1 MRYFAKED
9 AVADTHTPDN
19 GGDSDDR
26 GDLDARGELDTRG
39 ELGDL
44 LLRVARRLRH
54 ATFTALAPMGLS
66 PHQSRAL
73 RIIAAEQP
81 VRPSVLA
88 ARLRIAPRS
97 ATDVLD
103 GLAERGW
110 IERSPD
116 PDDRRATLVSLTES
130 GRELSGQVAATR
142 HEESERLF
150 GNLGADERHRL
161 ADLLA
166 ILDRPGDG

>member
-1 MRYFAKED
+1 M
-9 AVADTHTPDN
+9 ADTHTPDDRAAS
-19 GGDSDDR
+19 GDPADR
-26 GDLDARGELDTRG
+26 D
-39 ELGDL
+39 LGDL

-73 RIIAAEQP
+73 RIIAAEEP

-103 GLAERGW
+103 GLAGGGW

-116 PDDRRATLVSLTES
+116 PDDRRATLVSLTAS
-130 GRELSGQVAATR
+130 GRELNDQVAAMR
-142 HEESERLF
+142 HEESDRLF
-150 GNLGADERHRL
+150 GRLGEDDRRTLAALLGA
-161 ADLLA
+161 
-166 ILDRPGDG
+166 LDQSGND